1 LDGIATGTTGRDGMG
16 EGGTTIAGRGR
27 KRRKAEREKGAG

>member
-1 LDGIATGTTGRDGMG
+1 MG